1 MKSSII
7 LAVVQFVGVLSL
19 AACGDNGR
27 LKAVQAAMD
36 ASARQPILS
45 VPNNDYCG
53 QLYAKTVGRRD
64 LDPDSYKGMS
74 HVSVTPV
81 VTHDFMGAHNCFHFA
96 WDSSARFDAFGTAE
110 DRSNLIIGRYVV
122 DKVGDDQTGLF
133 GAKIAPFKAHF
144 EANDIGKML
153 IARGLARAPNDIE
166 NGQATVGT
174 DADGK
179 WVVSNVAW

>member
-1 MKSSII
+1 MKSLVS
-7 LAVVQFVGVLSL
+7 LAVVQLVCL
-19 AACGDNGR
+19 ATLTCCGDNGR

-36 ASARQPILS
+36 ASARQPRLS

-53 QLYAKTVGRRD
+53 QLYAKTAGRRE

-81 VTHDFMGAHNCFHFA
+81 VTHDFMGTHNCFHFA
-96 WDSSARFDAFGTAE
+96 WDSSARFDVFGTSE
-110 DRSNLIIGRYVV
+110 DRSNLIIGHYVV
-122 DKVGDDQTGLF
+122 DKVGGDQTGPF
-133 GAKIAPFKAHF
+133 GARIAPFKAHF
-144 EANDIGKML
+144 EANDIGKLL
-153 IARGLARAPNDIE
+153 IARGLAKAPDDID

-179 WVVSNVAW
+179 SVVSNVAW